1 MKNLVI
7 VLTVLLGVAC
17 GGGGGGGGGS
27 STGGGGGGG
36 GGSTTPG
43 FFLDESAAPV
53 GATVT
58 ITGGPFGSSPGTVLI
73 GGVPAIIVSWSDTM
87 VVIIIASGSVTG
99 SLDLTTATA
108 VAYSAPFTVT
118 SGTVWYASTS
128 GSDSNP
134 GTQALPFRTIQR
146 GVTAAATGDW
156 VLIRGGTYDET
167 IATAASGV
175 TIAGYPGESVKNDH
189 VGRCLTINHTNIGV
203 KDIELDANYGTSDAV
218 RTTNASGM
226 KLRRLK
232 IHEAGSTVTTSAGDG
247 IDIEGGSN
255 MLVEDCEI
263 YECLA
268 GSFSVQMDSH
278 GIVAGNF
285 TNLTIR
291 RCNIY
296 RNSGDC
302 IQSDPDRDA
311 WDNLVVEGCD
321 LWTGPLPSAR
331 ASWMAGQI
339 PGENAFDSKT
349 PAASSL
355 AQTFTFRD
363 CTVHGFSSGWI
374 GNQAA
379 FNVKEDVVGTI
390 ERCTVYDNVL
400 AFRMRG
406 PSATVTVRNCV
417 IYDNVYATRYEDAIA
432 NLTYHNCTI
441 VDSSTAHFQNGGGGG
456 LGSGFAARNCI
467 FEGSVPSEA
476 SGDTSNRGVATAAFA
491 VTFVAAS
498 SRDYHLLSG
507 ASVID
512 VGTTLSSVTEDRD
525 GMARPQGPAYDV
537 GAYEY
542 KP

>member
-1 MKNLVI
+1 MKKLAI
-7 VLTVLLGVAC
+7 MLTILLGAAC
-17 GGGGGGGGGS
+17 SGGRGGGSTSGGGGGGGGAP
-27 STGGGGGGG
+27 
-36 GGSTTPG
+36 TTPG

-58 ITGGPFGSSPGTVLI
+58 ITGGPFGGGPGTVLI
-73 GGVPAIIVSWSDTM
+73 GVLAQIVSWSDTK
-87 VVIIIASGSVTG
+87 VVIIIAPGSVTG
-99 SLDLTTATA
+99 SLDLTTAGA
-108 VAYSAPFTVT
+108 VGYSAPFTVT
-118 SGTVWYASTS
+118 SGAVWYSAAS
-128 GSDSNP
+128 GLDSNP
-134 GTQALPFRTIQR
+134 GTKALPFRTIQR

-167 IATAASGV
+167 VTTAAAGV
-175 TIAGYPGESVKNDH
+175 TIAGYPGESAKNDH
-189 VGRCLTINHTNIGV
+189 VGRCLNINHANVTV
-203 KDIELDANYGTSDAV
+203 KDVEFEANYGSSDAI

-232 IHEAGSTVTTSAGDG
+232 IHEAGSTVTTTAGDG

-263 YECLA
+263 FECLS
-268 GSFSVQMDSH
+268 GSWAVQMDSH

-291 RCNIY
+291 RCAIY

-302 IQSDPDRDA
+302 IQADPDRDA
-311 WDNLVVEGCD
+311 WTGLVVEGCD
-321 LWTGPLPSAR
+321 LWTGPLPTSR
-331 ASWMAGQI
+331 AGWTTGQI

-355 AQTFTFRD
+355 AQAFTFRD

-390 ERCTVYDNVL
+390 ERCTVYDNIL

-406 PSATVTVRNCV
+406 PSATVVVKNCV

-441 VDSSTAHFQNGGGGG
+441 VDSATAHFQNGGGGG
-456 LGSGFAARNCI
+456 LGTGFSARNI
-467 FEGSVPSEA
+467 LFEGSVPTEA
-476 SGDTSNRGVATAAFA
+476 AGDASNRGIATAAFA
-491 VTFVAAS
+491 ATFVAS
-498 SRDYHLLSG
+498 LSRDYHLLPF
-507 ASVID
+507 ASVVD
-512 VGTTLSSVTEDRD
+512 VGAALGTVTDDRD
-525 GMARPQGPAYDV
+525 GVARPQGPAHDV
-537 GAYEY
+537 GAFEY